1 MYGSEITTTVPSTKR
16 QVLGQVFVC
25 SGCCCGRTDKG
36 KPGIPIDWLK
46 TSWKQAGL
54 LRSVQLTISG
64 CLGPCDLTNVACI
77 LTPQGQLWLGGLT
90 EEAQYQALYDWAAA
104 SAEAGACVELPERLK
119 ALAFDRYKVGATQV

>member
-1 MYGSEITTTVPSTKR
+1 MITTVQETKR
-16 QVLGQVFVC
+16 PVLGQVLIC

-36 KPGIPIDWLK
+36 KPEIPLEWLK

-77 LTPQGQLWLGGLT
+77 LTPQGQIWLGGLKD
-90 EEAQYQALYDWAAA
+90 EVHYQALFDWAIA
-104 SAEAGACVELPERLK
+104 STEAGYLFDVPETLK
-119 ALAFDRYKVGATQV
+119 IHIFERFRFP